1 AHFVALGSLGASSVN
16 ITVRVWTIQ
25 ADYWDVYFDMNQKV
39 YEQLP
44 KRGLNFPYQT
54 YTVNIKQ

>member
-1 AHFVALGSLGASSVN
+1 MNHFMCYNANDISYV
-16 ITVRVWTIQ
+16 VRAWC
-25 ADYWDVYFDMNQKV
+25 AGGDYWDVYFDMNKKV